1 MRNQFEKKK
10 WNKMLR
16 DKIQRKQNRPR
27 YGKKNSKEN
36 GYYIWYKNKTK
47 SNEKR
52 MKLKKYL
59 KKNLKQWKT
68 NQKKED
74 YNWKTK
80 CIRGQLWFLAGLA
93 QISRSEKRKQG
104 DEKKSQLLT
113 NHWFQQHALPHKLC
127 LHRTLKTKS
136 RLGNFG
142 HCSTSADS
150 VHSLTRAVHGLVA
163 FFNLWK

>member
-1 MRNQFEKKK
+1 LKEKKKKDKKKAIKRMRNQFEKKK

-36 GYYIWYKNKTK
+36 EYYIWYKNKTK
-47 SNEKR
+47 SNEKS
-52 MKLKKYL
+52 MKLKKNL

-80 CIRGQLWFLAGLA
+80 CIRGQLWFLTDLA

-104 DEKKSQLLT
+104 DEKKSQLST
-113 NHWFQQHALPHKLC
+113 NHHDLSNTSYPISFASTEHLRQ
-127 LHRTLKTKS
+127 TKPAI
-136 RLGNFG
+136 L
-142 HCSTSADS
+142 
-150 VHSLTRAVHGLVA
+150 
-163 FFNLWK
+163 